1 MPDKKRELL
10 KKCDE
15 ARDAVAEAC
24 RKFAEAN
31 ERRVAD
37 YDFVMTPTEQLAYSY
52 LKQQVR
58 ILDLHLGELHYVRE
72 DA

>member
-1 MPDKKRELL
+1 MADRKREIL
-10 KKCDE
+10 KRCDE

-52 LKQQVR
+52 LRQQIR
-58 ILDLHLGELHYVRE
+58 ILDLNLNELHYVRE
-72 DA
+72 GS